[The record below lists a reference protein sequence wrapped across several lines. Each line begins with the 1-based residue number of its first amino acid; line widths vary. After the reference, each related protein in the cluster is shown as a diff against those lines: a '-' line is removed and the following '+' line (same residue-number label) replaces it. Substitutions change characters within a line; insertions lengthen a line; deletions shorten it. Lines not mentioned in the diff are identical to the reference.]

1 MNNTF
6 QKSPFIALSHR
17 GNSKEFIENSLEAF
31 ESVAKKGYKY
41 IETDLRLT
49 LDGHVIT
56 FHDED
61 LKRLFDLDIKI
72 KNLTLKEVNILFN
85 KHNCQ
90 LLTFEETLKHFPN
103 IYFNIDLK
111 IKEVVSKTIDIVKNT
126 KSFNRVCFAS
136 FKSLHTKMVLDNHP
150 EAITSMGLTDVALFK
165 FLKINKKNSHILQI
179 PIKWNSIKILTKKL
193 INDAKTRN
201 LLIHVWTINNAN
213 EMEELIDMGIDG
225 IVTDEPDILMNVI
238 KNRNLLES

>member
-31 ESVAKKGYKY
+31 ESVVKKGYKY

-49 LDGHVIT
+49 LDGHVVT

-90 LLTFEETLKHFPN
+90 LLTFEETLKYFPN
-103 IYFNIDLK
+103 IYLTIDLK
-111 IKEVVSKTIDIVKNT
+111 IK
-126 KSFNRVCFAS
+126 
-136 FKSLHTKMVLDNHP
+136 
-150 EAITSMGLTDVALFK
+150 
-165 FLKINKKNSHILQI
+165 
-179 PIKWNSIKILTKKL
+179 
-193 INDAKTRN
+193 
-201 LLIHVWTINNAN
+201 
-213 EMEELIDMGIDG
+213 
-225 IVTDEPDILMNVI
+225 
-238 KNRNLLES
+238 